1 LKENTNQNT
10 SEKMK
15 DYTDT
20 LRNDIVTEIMRFEEG
35 ELGIDETLG
44 LFSSLI
50 KSGIVW
56 GLQGSYGRM
65 ARHLIDQGSLSEDG
79 TITHEF
85 LPF

>member
-1 LKENTNQNT
+1 MKE
-10 SEKMK
+10 
-15 DYTDT
+15 YTDT